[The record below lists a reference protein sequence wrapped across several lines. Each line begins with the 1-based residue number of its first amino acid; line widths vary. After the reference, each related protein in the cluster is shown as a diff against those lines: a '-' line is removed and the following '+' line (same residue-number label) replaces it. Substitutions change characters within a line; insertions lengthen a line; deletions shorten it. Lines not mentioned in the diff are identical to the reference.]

1 MNRILL
7 YLVLVLFFLIIIIYY
22 CYFSLDT
29 PQKFNISQD
38 LDNLKD
44 YKIKKYLFDDYEI
57 WEVQD
62 LLTKEECNKLI
73 TYTTNL
79 GLHTSEVLNYDVN
92 SNQKTK
98 VDTDYRKCKQ
108 AWVPDSNNE
117 VVQKLAK
124 ISQDL
129 TNIPISHQEQTQ
141 VAYYEAGG
149 QFKEHY
155 DACVYEDKEYCNNIN
170 NGAGE
175 RRSTLLLYLND
186 DYVGGET
193 EFVDLG
199 LKIKPE
205 TGKAILFWST
215 DNDEKLLLKSK
226 HKANPIIS
234 GNKWIATKW
243 SHPKPFY

>member
-7 YLVLVLFFLIIIIYY
+7 YLILFILIIIIFN
-22 CYFSLDT
+22 CYFVLDFDSFQNLDT
-29 PQKFNISQD
+29 LSKYN
-38 LDNLKD
+38 
-44 YKIKKYLFDDYEI
+44 IKKYLFDDYEI
-57 WEVQD
+57 WEIPD
-62 LLTKEECNKLI
+62 LLTPEECNKLI
-73 TYTTNL
+73 TYTTNF
-79 GLHTSEVLNYDVN
+79 GLQTSEILNYDN
-92 SNQKTK
+92 NQTTK

-108 AWVPDSNNE
+108 AWIPDSNNE

-141 VAYYEAGG
+141 VAFYEAGG

-155 DACVYEDKEYCNNIN
+155 DSCVYEDKAYCNKIN
-170 NGAGE
+170 SGAGE
-175 RRSTLLLYLND
+175 RRSTLLVYLNN

-199 LKIKPE
+199 LKIIPKA
-205 TGKAILFWST
+205 GKGILFWST
-215 DNDEKLLLKSK
+215 DNNDKLLLKSK